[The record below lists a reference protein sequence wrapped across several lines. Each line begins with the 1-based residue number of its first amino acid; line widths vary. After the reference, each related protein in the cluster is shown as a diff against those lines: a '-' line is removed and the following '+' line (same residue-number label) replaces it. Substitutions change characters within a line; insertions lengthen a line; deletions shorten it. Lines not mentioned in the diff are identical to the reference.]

1 MDRLRAL
8 AFHLRKHY
16 FDLCSDDGR
25 VRIVYAARLAWGPL
39 ELGYVGVL
47 RDDGAGASTEGSVL
61 GVEEP
66 RASAE
71 RVELRASSLGIEL
84 TMRRLERGPRRR
96 LLDGPAGELDWDC
109 HTLRAEVEL
118 VDRGERL
125 AGAGYAETLTT
136 TIPPW
141 ELPFDAL
148 SWGRAHEP
156 ERSVVWTV
164 LEGPGAPAPV
174 YAACDVAGDA
184 GRIDEHGVQVGR
196 AERIDFVE
204 QRVLREGAI
213 GETVLSIVPGLER
226 FPGRILGLS
235 ETKRYART
243 PSGGHVI
250 HERVLWPK
258 AKR

>member
-1 MDRLRAL
+1 M
-8 AFHLRKHY
+8 AFLLRKHY
-16 FDLCSDDGR
+16 FDLCTTDGR
-25 VRIVYAARLAWGPL
+25 VRIAYAARLRWGL
-39 ELGYVGVL
+39 VELGYVGIL
-47 RDDGAGASTEGSVL
+47 RDDGRGASTEGSL
-61 GVEEP
+61 RAEEP
-66 RASAE
+66 NAAGE
-71 RVELRASSLGIEL
+71 CIELRASSLGVQL
-84 TMRRLERGPRRR
+84 SMQRLERGPRRR

-118 VDRGERL
+118 RDRGEL
-125 AGAGYAETLTT
+125 LVGTGYAETLTT

-156 ERSVVWTV
+156 ERSIVWTV

-174 YAACDVAGDA
+174 YARGVEVEGEGA
-184 GRIDEHGVQVGR
+184 IDEHGVHVSGD
-196 AERIDFVE
+196 ERVDFVE
-204 QRVLREGAI
+204 QRVMRAGAI
-213 GETVLSIVPGLER
+213 GETLLAIVPGLER

-250 HERVLWPK
+250 HERVEWPP
-258 AKR
+258 AKP

>member
-1 MDRLRAL
+1 MDRGRAV

-16 FDLCSDDGR
+16 FDLCTEDGR
-25 VRIVYAARLAWGPL
+25 VRIAYAARLRWGPL
-39 ELGYVGVL
+39 ELGYAGVL
-47 RDDGAGASTEGSVL
+47 RDDGRGASTEGSLL

-66 RASAE
+66 SLRGGGVAW
-71 RVELRASSLGIEL
+71 RASSLGLEL
-84 TMRRLERGPRRR
+84 SMQRRARGPKRRLV
-96 LLDGPAGELDWDC
+96 DGPAGELDWDC

-125 AGAGYAETLTT
+125 VGTGYAETLST

-156 ERSVVWTV
+156 ERSLVWTV
-164 LEGPGAPAPV
+164 LEGPGAPEPV
-174 YAACDVAGDA
+174 YAASGEAPCAGTIAEDGVQLAGDD
-184 GRIDEHGVQVGR
+184 RV
-196 AERIDFVE
+196 DFVD

-250 HERVLWPK
+250 HERVTWPE
-258 AKR
+258 AQR

>member
-1 MDRLRAL
+1 MSHARRM

-16 FDLCSDDGR
+16 FDLCTTDGR
-25 VRIVYAARLAWGPL
+25 VRIVYAARLRWGPL
-39 ELGYVGVL
+39 ELGYVGIL
-47 RDDGAGASTEGSVL
+47 RDDGRGASTEGSL
-61 GVEEP
+61 RAEEP
-66 RASAE
+66 SVSAGGI
-71 RVELRASSLGIEL
+71 ELRASPLRLEL
-84 TMRRLERGPRRR
+84 SMQRLERGPRRR

-118 VDRGERL
+118 RDRGEL
-125 AGAGYAETLTT
+125 LVGTGYAETLTT

-156 ERSVVWTV
+156 ERSLVWTV

-174 YAACDVAGDA
+174 YAAGSEARDVGTIAA
-184 GRIDEHGVQVGR
+184 HGVQVSGD
-196 AERIDFVE
+196 ERVEFVD

-213 GETVLSIVPGLER
+213 GETVLAIVPGLER

-250 HERVLWPK
+250 HERVEWPQ
-258 AKR
+258 AKP